1 MRPPPSPGPHD
12 PSCPTQFAV
21 LLASVCPF
29 ARADNESFAHGCITD
44 FLEETAGTTV
54 ERGFCDIPTAFRAEH
69 DTGKDGP

>member
-1 MRPPPSPGPHD
+1 
-12 PSCPTQFAV
+12 
-21 LLASVCPF
+21 L
-29 ARADNESFAHGCITD
+29 RADNESFAHGCITD

>member
-1 MRPPPSPGPHD
+1 MIPPAPHSSPSYWHL
-12 PSCPTQFAV
+12 CV
-21 LLASVCPF
+21 LL
-29 ARADNESFAHGCITD
+29 RADNESFAHGCITD